1 MEDCVAIAKE
11 VADAIDVPLMIAGCK
26 NNEKDAVLFEKVAEA
41 LQGKNVAL
49 LSAKEETYKLV
60 GAAAGL
66 AYNQVVGAESACD
79 INLAKQLNVL
89 LTQLGVNA
97 KSIVMNLGS
106 AAAGYGFEYVSSTMD
121 RVVLAALQQNDA
133 MLQMPVVTPVSFE
146 TWTVKEA
153 VISEEDAPE
162 WGDQELRGIN
172 MEVVTAAAD
181 LASGANAVILRHP
194 KSVATIAKLI
204 KELV

>member
-1 MEDCVAIAKE
+1 M
-11 VADAIDVPLMIAGCK
+11 
-26 NNEKDAVLFEKVAEA
+26 
-41 LQGKNVAL
+41 
-49 LSAKEETYKLV
+49 
-60 GAAAGL
+60 
-66 AYNQVVGAESACD
+66 
-79 INLAKQLNVL
+79 
-89 LTQLGVNA
+89 
-97 KSIVMNLGS
+97 
-106 AAAGYGFEYVSSTMD
+106 
-121 RVVLAALQQNDA
+121 QQNDA

-181 LASGANAVILRHP
+181 LASGANAVSLRHP

-204 KELV
+204 KELVYPLS